1 MIDFSSFNFFFFGK
15 FHEFS
20 EILMLFLTK
29 FISAVKLLRMD
40 FNLNFSL
47 THLAVQHERKP
58 LVDRKN
64 DAMKN
69 AQISENSN
77 DNNQKPRGKR
87 ESTSSSVNYL
97 SLFQLNPLLMHA
109 ASASQFNMS
118 SATTSPSKESP
129 KIDET
134 AFISDV
140 VEEKNSKNETP
151 ELYESVLEQ
160 KLLNDTLDMIQ
171 MLETSLTSPSYDTMN
186 GNHDA
191 LSQNFLLSLVD
202 ENVIQF
208 KVQIPNLLPKMHFVC
223 EVGSRVLFKTID
235 WLRDLQV
242 FQFFSTDAQSEIL
255 RSNWIDLLIIGIT
268 QICVTS
274 QQQHLKPMIVST
286 LINYVK
292 SLIIISDKNV
302 DGKTMKGRKM
312 KKMMSNIL
320 MLNKFIDNLS
330 VLELDNVEFAHL
342 RLISFFNP
350 NKAYLS
356 SDLKLKKYQERI
368 VESLR
373 SYQKPLNDDRLL
385 SIFQSLTILPSFDI
399 KIIEKLFFNILV
411 DFIRIDSIIPYIVSL
426 NAGVGDY
433 RHEFK
438 QEKDLEINDENSPSN
453 NSDDQ
458 RYYNSDGGDDKP

>member
-1 MIDFSSFNFFFFGK
+1 M
-15 FHEFS
+15 
-20 EILMLFLTK
+20 
-29 FISAVKLLRMD
+29 A
-40 FNLNFSL
+40 FNLTLSPPHTN
-47 THLAVQHERKP
+47 LAVQHERKP

-77 DNNQKPRGKR
+77 DNNNPKPRGKR
-87 ESTSSSVNYL
+87 DSSSSSVNYL

-109 ASASQFNMS
+109 AGASQFNMS
-118 SATTSPSKESP
+118 STTTSPSKESP
-129 KIDET
+129 KLDET

-140 VEEKNSKNETP
+140 VEEKSCKTESP

-171 MLETSLTSPSYDTMN
+171 MLETSLTSPSYDTLN

-191 LSQNFLLSLVD
+191 FSQNFLHSLLD
-202 ENVIQF
+202 EQVIQF

-268 QICVTS
+268 QVCVTS

-292 SLIIISDKNV
+292 SLIIISDKSSE
-302 DGKTMKGRKM
+302 GKSMKGRKM

-330 VLELDNVEFAHL
+330 ALELDCVEFAHL

-350 NKAYLS
+350 NKAYLC
-356 SDLKLKKYQERI
+356 SDLKLKKYQEKI

-373 SYQKPLNDDRLL
+373 NYQKPHNDDRLL
-385 SIFQSLTILPSFDI
+385 TIFQSLTILPSFDI

-438 QEKDLEINDENSPSN
+438 VEKDLDINDENSPSN